1 MSKRFVRKTV
11 LSRAIDLVEAGYRLQ
26 IDEPS
31 WLRGLAETATPVL
44 DRGLGV
50 GAAVLRAPPGAPME
64 FLDYVQ
70 PSEALREADSARMAE
85 LSGNPEALAMLRR
98 SPITFAS
105 VAESLGPSGQRY
117 LPPNGDAQPI
127 CDMIGLMAQD
137 GEGYAVD
144 VFAPSR
150 SVERATSGERE
161 TWKRIGTHF
170 AAALR
175 IRRRLGQAPSA
186 LFRASGRLADATGLT
201 EAVDRRE
208 TLRQAVLARERARG
222 PLRRR
227 DPEEALSVWK
237 GLVAGR
243 WSLVDRWDSDGS
255 RFVAVVEN
263 APRATDPRSLTE
275 REHAVANYAALG
287 ASNKEIAY
295 ILGIAPS
302 TVGVLLKLATRKL
315 GCSRRTDLAL
325 FFSNPDVVTVEV
337 GGEALKV
344 VQKSHLD
351 PEGLLR
357 IAAGLTEAEREVVT
371 AIVEGKS
378 EAAIAK
384 RRRTSIRTVQN
395 QLGQIYRKTGCRSRA
410 ELVAKL
416 ATAKTA

>member
-1 MSKRFVRKTV
+1 MRKTV
-11 LSRAIDLVEAGYRLQ
+11 LTHAIDLVEAAYSLQ
-26 IDEPS
+26 ADDPS
-31 WLRGLAETATPVL
+31 WLRSLAETATPVL

-70 PSEALREADSARMAE
+70 PSESLREADSAAMAE
-85 LSGNPEALAMLRR
+85 LSGNPQALAMLRR
-98 SPITFAS
+98 SPITFSS
-105 VAESLGPSGQRY
+105 VAESLGPAARQY
-117 LPPNGDAQPI
+117 LPANGDSQPI

-144 VFAPSR
+144 LFAPSR
-150 SVERATSGERE
+150 TVERTTSGERE

-186 LFRASGRLADATGLT
+186 LFRATGRLADATGLT
-201 EAVDRRE
+201 GGVDRRE

-243 WSLVDRWDSDGS
+243 WSLVDRWDTDRS
-255 RFVAVVEN
+255 RFIAVVEN
-263 APRATDPRSLTE
+263 APRAPDPRSLTE

-295 ILGIAPS
+295 ILGIATS
-302 TVGVLLKLATRKL
+302 TVGVLLKLAVRKL
-315 GCSRRTDLAL
+315 GCSRRTDIAV
-325 FFSNPDVVTVEV
+325 FFSSPEVVTVEV

-344 VQKSHLD
+344 VQKPHLD
-351 PEGLLR
+351 PKGLSR
-357 IAAGLTEAEREVVT
+357 IATELTEAEREVVA
-371 AIVEGKS
+371 AIVEGHT
-378 EAAIAK
+378 EAAIAR

-416 ATAKTA
+416 AAAKAP